1 MGNTAIK
8 VEHLSKHY
16 KLGVINNGTLL
27 KDIQSFFARLRGKED
42 PNGKIGSNYI
52 DNSEGFWALKDLNFE
67 IKKGDR
73 IGIIGHNGAGK
84 STLLKILSQV
94 TSPSEGKI
102 RINGKIASLLEVGTG
117 FHPELTGR
125 ENIYMNGSILGMKK
139 SEIDRKVDS
148 IIEFS
153 EIGEHI
159 DTPVKRY
166 SSGMYVRLA
175 FAVAAHL
182 DSDILIADE
191 VLAVGDAAFQKK
203 ALGKM
208 NQLSEGEGRTVL
220 FVSHN
225 MAQVRNLCN
234 KGIVLKDGRIVRQD
248 NDITK
253 SIDWY
258 LGRNPDGELIETTSW
273 HNDGS
278 FANENFCPQS
288 LFVVDE
294 SGNTVTKALEYGK
307 GYRIRLDFDTE
318 KPDTNVDFWISIHL
332 GSEIIYKINMPQ
344 DFTYKKGQN
353 SVDFVLPQGSLP
365 PSSYIVSLGSSLKNT
380 KYILNPYNYD
390 LTLFMMIRDN
400 GSKSLPFCAER
411 RT

>member
-288 LFVVDE
+288 LFLVV
-294 SGNTVTKALEYGK
+294 
-307 GYRIRLDFDTE
+307 
-318 KPDTNVDFWISIHL
+318 WISIHL

-400 GSKSLPFCAER
+400 GSKRLPFCAER

>member
-1 MGNTAIK
+1 MSNTAIK

-42 PNGKIGSNYI
+42 PNGKIGTNYI
-52 DNSEGFWALKDLNFE
+52 DTSEGFWALKDLNFE
-67 IKKGDR
+67 INKGDR

-94 TSPSEGKI
+94 TSPTEGNI

-153 EIGEHI
+153 EIAEHI

-234 KGIVLKDGRIVRQD
+234 KGIVLKDGCIVRKD
-248 NDITK
+248 NDIDK

-258 LGRNPDGELIETTSW
+258 LGRNPDGDLLETTSW

-278 FANENFCPQS
+278 FTNENFCPQS
-288 LFVVDE
+288 LRILDE
-294 SGNTVTKALEYGK
+294 GGKTMSDALDYES
-307 GYRIRLDFDTE
+307 GYRIRLDFVSD
-318 KPDTNVDFWISIHL
+318 KPDSNVDFWISIYL
-332 GSEIIYKINMPQ
+332 GSEIMYKVTMPA
-344 DFTYKKGQN
+344 DFTYKKGAN
-353 SVDFVLPQGSLP
+353 SVDFVIAPRTLP
-365 PSSYIVSLGSSLKNT
+365 PNNYVISLGSSLKNT
-380 KYILNPYNYD
+380 KYIINPYNYD
-390 LTLFMMIRDN
+390 LTLFTMVKST
-400 GSKSLPFCAER
+400 SKAALPFCREI
-411 RT
+411 